1 MKLRIATR
9 GSQLAL
15 WQAETVRTM
24 LEREPEVDV
33 CELVVIRSSG
43 DRDQTSDLARF
54 GRIGIFTVE
63 VDRALLE
70 GRADIA
76 VHSLKD
82 MTTELQAGIELAG
95 VLARGPVEDVLV
107 SSSGVALDAL
117 PRGARVGTG
126 SLRRAAMVL
135 AARPDLEVVG
145 MRGNIETRLAK
156 LHAGEAEALVLAR
169 AGVERLGLVEHVS
182 EVLPLDRFVPAVGQG
197 IVGLTCYPAASALR
211 ELLAR
216 VRDRRAWASAL
227 AERAFLRTLRG
238 GCNVSIGA
246 HARHADGRLEL
257 TARVLAP
264 DGSETIDG
272 ARAGTPEAAEALGVE
287 LADELLG
294 RGAERLLEV
303 ARS

>member
-1 MKLRIATR
+1 MKIRIATR

-15 WQAETVRTM
+15 WQAQTVRTM
-24 LEREPEVDV
+24 LEAEPEVEA

-63 VDRALLE
+63 VDRALLD
-70 GRADIA
+70 GRADVA

-95 VLARGPVEDVLV
+95 VLPRGPVEDVLV
-107 SSSGVALDAL
+107 SAAHTALAEL
-117 PRGARVGTG
+117 PSGARVGTG
-126 SLRRAAMVL
+126 SLRRTAMLL

-145 MRGNIETRLAK
+145 VRGNVETRLAK

-169 AGVERLGLVEHVS
+169 AGIERLGLAEHVT
-182 EVLPLDRFVPAVGQG
+182 EVLPIERFVPAVGQG
-197 IVGLTCYPAASALR
+197 IVGLTCRPEAGDLR
-211 ELLAR
+211 ALLAK
-216 VRDRRAWASAL
+216 VRDERAWTAAL

-246 HARHADGRLEL
+246 HATSADGRLEL
-257 TARVLAP
+257 MARVLAP
-264 DGSETIDG
+264 DGGEAIDG
-272 ARAGTPEAAEALGVE
+272 ARAGTPDEAEAMGVG
-287 LADELLG
+287 LAEELLG